1 MGWATTKDG
10 NIKWFTKRFKLG
22 VEECSINV
30 TKMNKEDDKDLGRN
44 EGFKVSKDSS
54 RRS

>member
-30 TKMNKEDDKDLGRN
+30 TKMNKEDMILYLKLTPSTRV
-44 EGFKVSKDSS
+44 F
-54 RRS
+54 